1 MTQTQIQME
10 SGIQED
16 IVDEMPWSSSIADV
30 RLICRAQPIVIDG
43 FRVDLIDSLR
53 DAAIARHETRRS
65 TPTLNVGGW
74 RSDDLASWGEPCA
87 TDLVDAIYGR
97 VAFSEI
103 VTWAMVNRLGSHHP
117 RHRHDS
123 AVVSGIYYLD
133 PGEDPS
139 SPTVFE
145 LGARGRAGT
154 KPKRGAPEVAIDAIA
169 GRLVLFP
176 SDMWH
181 GTRPYAGERPRITVT
196 FDVRR

>member
-1 MTQTQIQME
+1 MTSTQVAATEEIAE
-10 SGIQED
+10 EA
-16 IVDEMPWSSSIADV
+16 WSNALINV
-30 RLICRAQPIVIDG
+30 RAACRAQPIVVDG
-43 FRVDLIDSLR
+43 FRLDLVDGLR
-53 DAAIARHETRRS
+53 GATLARHATRRS

-87 TDLVDAIYGR
+87 AELVEAIYGR
-97 VAFSEI
+97 VAFGEI

-117 RHRHDS
+117 RHRHDG

-145 LGARGRAGT
+145 LGARGRAGI
-154 KPKRGAPEVAIDAIA
+154 KPKRGMPEVAVDAVA

-176 SDMWH
+176 GDMWH
-181 GTRPYAGERPRITVT
+181 GTRPYAGDRPRVTVT